1 MKRMIR
7 SFLDQSRQR
16 RLLAGI
22 AVVIAVTSNYAA
34 AERIEKKGIAIDF
47 SLKPV
52 IPRQDTDNPVAGHD
66 AVATFRISDVRT
78 GQPLTGIRPRAW
90 LSARHSEMVAS
101 ETECTD
107 KIRTLASGN
116 LVKRAD
122 IDLNK
127 YQILTLNH
135 DKTITIINPLIAFNA
150 TKLENIV
157 VLPANGAD
165 WVLSGDRKFLYVTL
179 PEASAVAVIDTT
191 QYKLVA
197 TISTGEKT
205 TPRRIA
211 IQPDGRYVWVDL
223 DGAPQVVAIDTSTRQ
238 IAGKI
243 TTGSGSHRITF
254 TANSHFAYIS
264 SSAADTVTAVDTLQ
278 LTRVA
283 DIGTGKTPTAIAY
296 STSGKFLYISA
307 MHSDMITVLDPDTQR
322 IVTTIPVF
330 SPGITTLAFAP
341 GERYLVAV
349 NQLTSTMY
357 AIDSATNTVI
367 AHTPVV
373 KEPDQIVFSNRYL
386 YIRGLGS
393 EKFSLIDLSELKNG
407 KVSSL
412 DIQAGQLAPAMSDR
426 IGIANMIAPTPGGN
440 AVLIANP
447 ADQTLY
453 YYQEGM
459 MAPMGTFSN
468 YKRVPLG
475 LIVLDRSL
483 AETAPGI
490 YSVVVR
496 PDRSGRFDVPIL
508 IDQPRLM
515 NCFQVTVAEQPGTK
529 NATTGGTLQ
538 IEALFDRA
546 HYSPGQL
553 HTLSFR
559 VTALT
564 DKQPVQGL
572 PDVQALII
580 EAPGLWQQRRRL
592 KETGEGIYSLQQTF
606 PHAGSYQIVLA
617 IPSRRVR
624 YTDLQPVLIQV
635 APPEN
640 GAWKSATTLSEPE
653 AYLQ

>member
-1 MKRMIR
+1 MRQAIR
-7 SFLDQSRQR
+7 LFMNKSQLRC
-16 RLLAGI
+16 LLAGI
-22 AVVIAVTSNYAA
+22 AVVIAITSNHAV

-47 SLKPV
+47 SLQPV
-52 IPRQDTDNPVAGHD
+52 SRQDTDNPVAGHD
-66 AVATFRISDVRT
+66 ALATFRISDART

-116 LVKRAD
+116 LAKRAD
-122 IDLNK
+122 IDLNR

-157 VLPANGAD
+157 VLPGNGAD
-165 WVLSGDRKFLYVTL
+165 WVLSADWKFLYVTL
-179 PEASAVAVIDTT
+179 PETSAVAVIDTI
-191 QYKLVA
+191 QYKLVT
-197 TISTGEKT
+197 TIPTGEKT
-205 TPRRIA
+205 TPRRIT

-243 TTGSGSHRITF
+243 ATGNGSHRITF
-254 TANSHFAYIS
+254 TANSHVAYIT
-264 SSAADTVTAVDTLQ
+264 SSAADTVTAVDTRKLAKI
-278 LTRVA
+278 A
-283 DIGTGKTPTAIAY
+283 DIATGKTPTAIAY
-296 STSGKFLYISA
+296 STSGRFLYISA
-307 MHSDMITVLDPDTQR
+307 MHSDVITVLDPDTQR
-322 IVTTIPVF
+322 TVATIPVS
-330 SPGITTLAFAP
+330 SPGITALAFAP

-349 NQLTSTMY
+349 NHLTSTVY

-367 AHTPVV
+367 AHAPVV
-373 KEPDQIVFSNRYL
+373 KDPDQIAFTNRYL
-386 YIRGLGS
+386 YIRGVGS
-393 EKFSLIDLSELKNG
+393 EKFSLIDLNELKNG
-407 KVSSL
+407 KISAL

-426 IGIANMIAPTPGGN
+426 IGIADMIAPTPGGN
-440 AVLIANP
+440 AVLVANP

-468 YKRVPLG
+468 YKRIPLG
-475 LIVLDRSL
+475 LMVLDRSL
-483 AETAPGI
+483 AETEPGT

-496 PDRSGRFDVPIL
+496 TDRSGRFDVPIL
-508 IDQPRLM
+508 IDQPRVM

-529 NATTGGTLQ
+529 NAMTASAVQ
-538 IEALFDRA
+538 IESLSDSS
-546 HYSPGQL
+546 HYSPGQS
-553 HTLSFR
+553 HTLRFR
-559 VTALT
+559 VTDLT
-564 DKQPVQGL
+564 GKQPVQGL
-572 PDVQALII
+572 HDVQALVI

-606 PHAGSYQIVLA
+606 PHAGSYRIVLA
-617 IPSRRVR
+617 IPSRKVR
-624 YTDLQPVLIQV
+624 FTDSQPALIQV
-635 APPEN
+635 APTEN
-640 GAWKSATTLSEPE
+640 SALKSATTLTEPA